1 VLNELTLTA
10 APQDNL
16 TAGKKFALKV
26 SDADF
31 NQEGFVAASAVD
43 GDMNPKSGWGVVP
56 NTGKPHAAIFETAEE
71 VSFATGA
78 ALSLVLDQ
86 QYGEG
91 HVIGRLRI
99 SVTQAPRP
107 VKLDKL
113 PPAIAEILAVAADKR
128 TPEQQAAIAAHY
140 RSLDADMQRLSA
152 IVGQAKTAHE
162 QYRLQGAQDL
172 TWALL
177 NSPAF
182 LFNR

>member
-1 VLNELTLTA
+1 
-10 APQDNL
+10 
-16 TAGKKFALKV
+16 
-26 SDADF
+26 
-31 NQEGFVAASAVD
+31 
-43 GDMNPKSGWGVVP
+43 
-56 NTGKPHAAIFETAEE
+56 
-71 VSFATGA
+71 
-78 ALSLVLDQ
+78 
-86 QYGEG
+86 
-91 HVIGRLRI
+91 VIGRLRI
-99 SVTQAPRP
+99 SVTQAARP

-128 TPEQQAAIAAHY
+128 TPEQQAALAAHY
-140 RSLDADMQRLSA
+140 RSLDADMIRMSA